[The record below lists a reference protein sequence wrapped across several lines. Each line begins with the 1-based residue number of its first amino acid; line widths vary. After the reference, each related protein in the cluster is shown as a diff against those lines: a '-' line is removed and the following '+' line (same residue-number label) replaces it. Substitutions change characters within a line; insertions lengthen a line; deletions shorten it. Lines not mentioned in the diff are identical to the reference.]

1 MNRIITLSLLLAG
14 SVSAQEWPSLGS
26 NPKGLGLGAKDAAV
40 VVGVS
45 DYAALPDI
53 SGAADNATDWYDYLV
68 NTRGVPDTRIHL
80 LRDSDAAKEEVEAK
94 VKQAAVEVE
103 EGGVLWFVF
112 IGHGAPN
119 KEHTDG
125 LMMSYDAQ
133 PTENSMTARGLPQK
147 SVLALMDA
155 GRHAR
160 AIAIFDACF
169 SGRTD
174 DGKQLDPQSQATV
187 PVRRID
193 TAAQRTTIL
202 SASDETAGALIN
214 HNRPAFSYMM
224 LGALRGWADADKD
237 RRVTIMEAFRLT
249 NDKLITLVKG
259 RTQKPSI
266 AGVQDDFVL
275 ADGVSDSGPEFSQ
288 FRKMRVTSP
297 FQGNRLDVPS
307 IDTTR
312 FANNGLDQIN
322 ISAEKA
328 LDRAKRAQSGENVLT
343 AEKVDSWCAL
353 AAIEEKNAYLD
364 EAKKACDQWRGYQ
377 AEENK
382 LQESMAN
389 DYNTLADYMDL
400 DRSSEEKLNVVK
412 LFLQTYGPYASRQE
426 VLAAKNVEAN
436 LQSGRSPDAARDN
449 DKDGLFID
457 SCPNEAEDKDGDAD
471 DDGCPDT
478 PMELPDLDGL
488 FGFPAIAFDQF
499 DVTLGL
505 SAGTGIYDQK
515 GVPTKF
521 AQFDIRPWLGLNTRL
536 RWAFLEVGT
545 SGDWDLS
552 RDIDDGALSLTPF
565 IGLRAIRIG
574 PWTPSV
580 GVEYQNVFDLVSN
593 RRGGP
598 AVYVANS
605 FSLGGV
611 IDVRLVYHYG
621 LGDIGSFVPVHALS
635 LELHALLFSPGQES
649 LLLNLIGMCGE

>member
-1 MNRIITLSLLLAG
+1 MRATLLACCCLA
-14 SVSAQEWPSLGS
+14 STASAQEWPSLSS
-26 NPKGLGLGAKDAAV
+26 NAKGLGLGAKDAAV

-119 KEHTDG
+119 KEHSDG

-133 PTENSMTARGLPQK
+133 PSENSMANRGLAQK
-147 SVLALMDA
+147 SVLAMMDA
-155 GRHAR
+155 GRHSR
-160 AIAIFDACF
+160 AIAVFDACF

-174 DGKQLDPQSQATV
+174 DGKQLDPASQATV
-187 PVRRID
+187 PVRRVD
-193 TAAQRTTIL
+193 VSTPRTTIL
-202 SASDETAGALIN
+202 SASDETAGSLIN

-224 LGALRGWADADKD
+224 LGALRGWADVDKD

-275 ADGVSDSGPEFSQ
+275 ADGVSDAGPDFSS

-297 FQGNRLDVPS
+297 FQGSRLDVPS
-307 IDTTR
+307 IDTSR

-322 ISAEKA
+322 ITAEKA
-328 LDRAKRAQSGENVLT
+328 LDRAKRAQNGEAVAT

-353 AAIEEKNAYLD
+353 AGIETKNAYLD

-389 DYNTLADYMDL
+389 DYTTLADYMDL
-400 DRSSEEKLNVVK
+400 DRSADEKANVVK
-412 LFLQTYGPYASRQE
+412 LFLQTYGPYANRQE
-426 VLAAKNVEAN
+426 VMAAKNVEVN
-436 LQSGRSPDAARDN
+436 LQAGRAPGAVRDN

-457 SCPNEAEDKDGDAD
+457 SCPDEAEDKDGDSD
-471 DDGCPDT
+471 DDGCPDV
-478 PMELPDLDGL
+478 PMELPSLDGV
-488 FGFPAIAFDQF
+488 FGIPALAFDQF
-499 DVTLGL
+499 DITLGI
-505 SAGTGIYDQK
+505 SGGTGLYDQQ

-521 AQFDIRPWLGLNTRL
+521 GQFDLQPYLGLNTRL
-536 RWAFLEVGT
+536 RWAFLEAGT

-552 RDIDDGALSLTPF
+552 RDIDDGALSLTPY

-574 PWTPSV
+574 PWTPSA
-580 GVEYQNVFDLVSN
+580 GVEYQNVFDLIAN
-593 RRGGP
+593 RSGGP

-605 FSLGGV
+605 FGLGGV
-611 IDVRLVYHYG
+611 VDVRLVYHYG
-621 LGDIGSFVPVHALS
+621 LGDVGRFMPVHSLS
-635 LELHALLFSPGQES
+635 LEVHALLFAPGRDS
-649 LLLNLIGMCGE
+649 FLMDLLDGLCD